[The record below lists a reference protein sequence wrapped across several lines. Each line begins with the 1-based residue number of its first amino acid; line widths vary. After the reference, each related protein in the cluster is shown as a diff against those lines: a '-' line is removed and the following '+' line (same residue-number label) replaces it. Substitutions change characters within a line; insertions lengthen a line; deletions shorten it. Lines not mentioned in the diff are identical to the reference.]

1 MSKTNAVIDD
11 CHKTGE
17 CDPVAD
23 IYTMMMDLEL
33 MVAADVFIG
42 GFSTNVA
49 RVAYELMVSRKGCYP
64 PFVSLDVPWCHNH
77 GQSMGSKYL
86 PEHLKDAFSGQSC

>member
-1 MSKTNAVIDD
+1 MKKKNAVIDD
-11 CHKTGE
+11 CHKSGE

-23 IYTMMMDLEL
+23 IYTMLLDLGL
-33 MVAADVFIG
+33 MVAADIFVG

-64 PFVSLDVPWCHNH
+64 PFISLDVPWCHNN
-77 GQSMGSKYL
+77 GRAMGDKYL
-86 PEHLKDAFSGQSC
+86 PAKFKNLFAGQSC